1 MTRILLAR
9 HGETD
14 WNSVGR
20 WQGHADPPLNDAG
33 RSQAA
38 ELAERLAGDGI
49 AAIYSSDLVRASQT
63 AHHVAKRL
71 GLAVVE
77 DAGLREIDVG
87 SWSGLT
93 RAEVEQRFPEGY
105 ARWLEGEIGHDG
117 ETREQLTDRVVAAV
131 ERVAADHPEG
141 TVLVVT
147 HGGAIRA
154 LRRYADGDPG
164 DPIDNCGTSSL
175 ELVDGVLPSQDRHRN
190 VGSVIVSGRRGG

>member
-14 WNSVGR
+14 WNRVGR

-49 AAIYSSDLVRASQT
+49 AAIYSSDLMRASQT
-63 AHHVAKRL
+63 ARVVADRL

-77 DAGLREIDVG
+77 DEGLREIDVG

-93 RAEVEQRFPEGY
+93 RAEVEQRFPDGY
-105 ARWLEGEIGHDG
+105 ARWLVGEIGHDG
-117 ETREQLTDRVVAAV
+117 ETREELTSRVVAAV
-131 ERVAADHPEG
+131 ERIAAAHPSEKI
-141 TVLVVT
+141 LVVT

-154 LRRYADGDPG
+154 IRRHAAGDPG
-164 DPIDNCGTSSL
+164 ESIENCGTSSL
-175 ELVDGVLPSQDRHRN
+175 ELVDGVLT
-190 VGSVIVSGRRGG
+190 VA

>member
-14 WNSVGR
+14 WNRVGR

-49 AAIYSSDLVRASQT
+49 AAIYSSDLMRASQT
-63 AHHVAKRL
+63 ARVVADRL

-77 DAGLREIDVG
+77 DDGLREIDVG

-105 ARWLEGEIGHDG
+105 ARWLGGDIGHDG
-117 ETREQLTDRVVAAV
+117 ETREELTARVVGAV
-131 ERVAADHPEG
+131 ERIAAEHPTG
-141 TVLVVT
+141 TILVVT

-154 LRRYADGDPG
+154 IRRHAAGDPG
-164 DPIDNCGTSSL
+164 DSIENCGTSSV
-175 ELVDGVLPSQDRHRN
+175 ELVDGVLT
-190 VGSVIVSGRRGG
+190 VA

>member
-14 WNSVGR
+14 WNRVGR

-33 RSQAA
+33 RGQAA

-49 AAIYSSDLVRASQT
+49 AAIYSSDLRRASQT
-63 AHHVAKRL
+63 AHVVADRL
-71 GLAVVE
+71 GIAVVE

-105 ARWLEGEIGHDG
+105 ARWLAGEIGHDG
-117 ETREQLTDRVVAAV
+117 ETREELAERVVGAV
-131 ERVAADHPEG
+131 ERIAAQHPDD
-141 TVLVVT
+141 TILVVT

-164 DPIDNCGTSSL
+164 DPIENCGTSSL
-175 ELVDGVLPSQDRHRN
+175 ELVDGVLT
-190 VGSVIVSGRRGG
+190 VA

>member
-14 WNSVGR
+14 WNRVGR

-33 RSQAA
+33 RTQAA

-49 AAIYSSDLVRASQT
+49 AAIYSSDLMRASQT
-63 AHHVAKRL
+63 ARVVADRL

-105 ARWLEGEIGHDG
+105 ARWLGGEIGHDG
-117 ETREQLTDRVVAAV
+117 ETREELTERVVGAV
-131 ERVAADHPEG
+131 ERVAAEHPVG
-141 TVLVVT
+141 TILVVT

-154 LRRYADGDPG
+154 IRRHASGDPG
-164 DPIDNCGTSSL
+164 DSIENCGTSSL
-175 ELVDGVLPSQDRHRN
+175 ELVDGVLT
-190 VGSVIVSGRRGG
+190 VA

>member
-1 MTRILLAR
+1 VTRILLAR

-14 WNSVGR
+14 WNRAGR
-20 WQGHADPPLNDAG
+20 WQGQADPPLNDAG
-33 RSQAA
+33 RGQAA

-63 AHHVAKRL
+63 ARVVADRL

-77 DAGLREIDVG
+77 DEGLREIDVG

-105 ARWLEGEIGHDG
+105 ARWLGGELGHDG
-117 ETREQLTDRVVAAV
+117 ETREELTERVVGAV
-131 ERVAADHPEG
+131 ERIAAGHPSE
-141 TVLVVT
+141 TILVVT

-154 LRRYADGDPG
+154 IRRHADGDPG
-164 DPIDNCGTSSL
+164 DPIENCGTSSL
-175 ELVDGVLPSQDRHRN
+175 ELVDGILTVA
-190 VGSVIVSGRRGG
+190 